1 MSYHLIDISGRMKIN
16 NQWKITCNHTPE
28 VIDRIVMPIR
38 KRGIGIKN
46 LNYKQ
51 IEDLGECHV
60 EFESEEADATRIH
73 KNMIRIT
80 DILEIE
86 TI

>member
-1 MSYHLIDISGRMKIN
+1 MKVN

-38 KRGIGIKN
+38 KRGIGIKCME
-46 LNYKQ
+46 YKQ
-51 IEDLGECHV
+51 VDDLGECQV
-60 EFESEEADATRIH
+60 EFESEELDATRIY
-73 KNMIRIT
+73 KNMIRVT

-86 TI
+86 TN

>member
-1 MSYHLIDISGRMKIN
+1 MVYHSIDISRKMKVN

-38 KRGIGIKN
+38 KRGIGIKSME
-46 LNYKQ
+46 YKQ
-51 IEDLGECHV
+51 VDDLGECKV
-60 EFESEEADATRIH
+60 EFESEELDATRIY
-73 KNMIRIT
+73 KNMIRVT

-86 TI
+86 TN